1 MDKNEE
7 SRAKFEGSNLYKR
20 FLSEREEIL
29 KYKWIE
35 SEKKGEDIGFDQAL
49 LSWTKKHRK
58 EWKSTTSEDVKPN
71 TDSEYVLAK
80 EKVVA
85 LVVEDDYFNQNF
97 LTEFLSD
104 FGVTVDIA
112 SSHLEAMAK
121 IKNRQYD
128 VLVVDIHLTRG
139 EKNLKREGLQV
150 IRDTCDI
157 LQQNVDPTIIAL
169 SGDPHALVQEMAF
182 EAGADY
188 FLKKPM
194 EIGELIKVLCERGI
208 LRRVA

>member
-7 SRAKFEGSNLYKR
+7 SRVKFEGSNLYKR

-97 LTEFLSD
+97 LTEFLSEL
-104 FGVTVDIA
+104 TNN
-112 SSHLEAMAK
+112 
-121 IKNRQYD
+121 KN
-128 VLVVDIHLTRG
+128 G
-139 EKNLKREGLQV
+139 N
-150 IRDTCDI
+150 
-157 LQQNVDPTIIAL
+157 
-169 SGDPHALVQEMAF
+169 
-182 EAGADY
+182 
-188 FLKKPM
+188 
-194 EIGELIKVLCERGI
+194 
-208 LRRVA
+208 